1 MSKEA
6 LVIGV
11 TGITGNN
18 IAQELQKHGFTVHG
32 ISRKPGIEVPGVHHL
47 YADVLDVESIKKA
60 IDGLA
65 ITHLF
70 FCTWSRQ
77 ATEAENCEVN
87 GAMIENTL
95 SALRNT
101 PTLQH
106 ACLITGLKHYLGPF
120 EAYAATPMETPFK
133 ESQERL
139 PIQNFYYVQEDI
151 LFKHAAERNFTW
163 SVHRPH
169 TMIGYA
175 IGNAMNMGVTLA
187 VYATI
192 CKETGS
198 PFIFPGSKEQYNGV
212 TDVTDARLLAQHAVW
227 SSTNP
232 AGKNQAFNT
241 VNGDVFRWRQLWKS
255 IADYFGIP
263 DPGYPVQTSPLEPR
277 MINADNEWA
286 SIVSKYGLAN
296 YKASEIASW
305 WHTDA
310 DLGRQVETFADMGKS
325 RKAGFND
332 LRVTIDSF
340 TDLFD
345 RLRRD
350 KIIP

>member
-106 ACLITGLKHYLGPF
+106 ACLITG
-120 EAYAATPMETPFK
+120 
-133 ESQERL
+133 
-139 PIQNFYYVQEDI
+139 
-151 LFKHAAERNFTW
+151 
-163 SVHRPH
+163 
-169 TMIGYA
+169 
-175 IGNAMNMGVTLA
+175 
-187 VYATI
+187 
-192 CKETGS
+192 
-198 PFIFPGSKEQYNGV
+198 
-212 TDVTDARLLAQHAVW
+212 
-227 SSTNP
+227 
-232 AGKNQAFNT
+232 
-241 VNGDVFRWRQLWKS
+241 
-255 IADYFGIP
+255 
-263 DPGYPVQTSPLEPR
+263 
-277 MINADNEWA
+277 
-286 SIVSKYGLAN
+286 
-296 YKASEIASW
+296 
-305 WHTDA
+305 
-310 DLGRQVETFADMGKS
+310 
-325 RKAGFND
+325 
-332 LRVTIDSF
+332 
-340 TDLFD
+340 
-345 RLRRD
+345 
-350 KIIP
+350 